1 MVALDRAALHVS
13 LTIQFR
19 LATEADL
26 PKLEWHGQ
34 FAHFRPLFRKAF
46 QEQKLGRR
54 AMLIADCQ
62 DFPIGH
68 IFVQLARSK
77 MSYSDDEARAYL
89 YSLRVMEMFQGQG
102 IGTRLIQMAE
112 GLIRDRGL
120 EWVTIAV
127 GKQNIGALRLYERL
141 GYEIYTDD
149 PGRWSYRDHQGIVR
163 HVNEPSWLLQKRL
176 YLR

>member
-1 MVALDRAALHVS
+1 MVALDRTGLHVS
-13 LTIQFR
+13 LTIRFR

-46 QEQKLGRR
+46 QEQKAGRR
-54 AMLIADCQ
+54 AMLIADCH

-68 IFVQLARSK
+68 IFVQFARSK
-77 MSYSDDEARAYL
+77 ATYTDDEERAYL

-102 IGTRLIQMAE
+102 IGTRLIHMAE
-112 GLIRDRGL
+112 GLIQDRRM

-141 GYEIYTDD
+141 GYDIYTDD

-163 HVNEPSWLLQKRL
+163 HMNEPSWLLQKRL

>member
-1 MVALDRAALHVS
+1 MVALDRTALHVS
-13 LTIQFR
+13 LTIHFR

-46 QEQKLGRR
+46 QEQRLGRR

-68 IFVQLARSK
+68 IFVQFTRSK
-77 MSYSDDEARAYL
+77 AAYADDEERAYL

-102 IGTRLIQMAE
+102 IGTRLIHMAE
-112 GLIRDRGL
+112 GLIQERGI

-141 GYEIYTDD
+141 GYEIYADD

-163 HVNEPSWLLQKRL
+163 HMNEPSWLLQKRL